1 MNRTIWPLSAVLIA
15 VILAV
20 GGILAA
26 RSLRPARLIID
37 KGPDGVV
44 EGLQMPPGLAVLGQ
58 HPKCCVSPHG
68 REVTGRSALEPGTTR
83 GRAVADQQGQVD
95 LRAQLLFQNVP
106 IDARQTEPG
115 CMIIHDPPATL
126 MRASAAYGV

>member
-58 HPKCCVSPHG
+58 HPKCCVSRHG

-83 GRAVADQQGQVD
+83 PRGGRPARTGGFARATALPECSDRCPAD
-95 LRAQLLFQNVP
+95 RAGL
-106 IDARQTEPG
+106 
-115 CMIIHDPPATL
+115 HDY
-126 MRASAAYGV
+126 S